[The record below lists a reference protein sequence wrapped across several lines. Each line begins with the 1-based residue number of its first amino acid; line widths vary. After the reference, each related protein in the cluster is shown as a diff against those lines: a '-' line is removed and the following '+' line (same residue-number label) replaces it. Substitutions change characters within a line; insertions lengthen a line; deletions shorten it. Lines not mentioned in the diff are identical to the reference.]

1 MVRASACETPPP
13 PPQTHL
19 MLKEV
24 ASACS
29 GSHAVAFEGELEKS
43 GGSEVEEEKKKIGRK

>member
-1 MVRASACETPPP
+1 MVRASACETPP